1 MLRGI
6 LGVWCFLL
14 IALTARLAS
23 AQAPL
28 LPPITPPA
36 SVTPSLP
43 GATPAPAAAAPAA
56 PPQNA
61 PVTFTADEVQYDQ
74 NAALVVARGRVEA
87 FQGGR
92 ILRADELTYNRNTGV
107 ATARGNVQLIEADG
121 QVMFAESAEL
131 SNQMRDGVLEGL
143 RGHLTQNGRLRL

>member
-1 MLRGI
+1 MLRRAMR
-6 LGVWCFLL
+6 FLPFISL
-14 IALTARLAS
+14 VLLAGAAF

-28 LPPITPPA
+28 LPPITA
-36 SVTPSLP
+36 P
-43 GATPAPAAAAPAA
+43 GAINPALPNQAPAPAAAQATARD
-56 PPQNA
+56 A

-92 ILRADELTYNRNTGV
+92 VLRADELTYNRTTGV

-121 QVMFAESAEL
+121 QVFFAESAVLE
-131 SNQMRDGVLEGL
+131 NQMR
-143 RGHLTQNGRLRL
+143 RKKQ